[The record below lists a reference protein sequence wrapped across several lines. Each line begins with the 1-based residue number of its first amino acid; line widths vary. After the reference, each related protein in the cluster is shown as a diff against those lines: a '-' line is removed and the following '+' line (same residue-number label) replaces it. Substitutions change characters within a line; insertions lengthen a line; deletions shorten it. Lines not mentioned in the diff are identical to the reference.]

1 MYLKSWLVAY
11 LFNFV
16 SELSEENLEFETFCM
31 YNWSGTRKNY
41 FLILSRIGLHG
52 VLHEDLDFTRSKYII
67 LTIFIVSLCN

>member
-1 MYLKSWLVAY
+1 MHLKSWLVAY

-31 YNWSGTRKNY
+31 YKWSGTRKNY
-41 FLILSRIGLHG
+41 FVILSSIGL
-52 VLHEDLDFTRSKYII
+52 LHEDLDFTRSKYII